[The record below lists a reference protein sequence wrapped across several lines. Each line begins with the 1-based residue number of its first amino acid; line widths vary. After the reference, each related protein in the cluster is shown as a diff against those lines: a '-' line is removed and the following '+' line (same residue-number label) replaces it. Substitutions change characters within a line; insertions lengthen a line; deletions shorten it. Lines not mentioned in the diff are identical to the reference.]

1 MDFEQT
7 YHSYFEALHRYAF
20 TIILDNELAMD
31 IVQDSFVS
39 YYEKLEKNYSIEHV
53 RAYLYKSVYN
63 KALTLKRKQEADN
76 ERGKQ
81 FSYLATSES
90 NAQDRIIEEEQ
101 KEKLER
107 IMENALELLTD
118 QGRIVF
124 IKSRLEGKKYREIAE
139 EMDLSIKTVEAHLSK
154 ALKII
159 RNYVRENEHLLSLTS
174 ILFLYEIF
182 F

>member
-1 MDFEQT
+1 MNFEQT

-31 IVQDSFVS
+31 IVQASFIH
-39 YYEKLEKNYSIEHV
+39 YYEKIEANHSIEHV
-53 RAYLYKSVYN
+53 RAYLYKSVFN
-63 KALTLKRKQEADN
+63 KALTVKKKLETDR
-76 ERGKQ
+76 ERSKQ
-81 FSYLATSES
+81 FSYLSASES
-90 NAQDRIIEEEQ
+90 NAQDRIIEKEEN
-101 KEKLER
+101 EKLEQ
-107 IMENALELLTD
+107 IMEKALELLTD
-118 QGRIVF
+118 QGRKVF
-124 IKSRLEGKKYREIAE
+124 VKSRLEGKKYREIAA